1 MKEIWKDIAGY
12 EGFYQVSNYGRV
24 RSLRRTFTRSDG
36 KIKTFQ
42 EKTLKQGTNPNGYK
56 YVNLSIKSKA
66 YSARVHRLVAEAFIN
81 NPENLPCINHKDE
94 NKANNSV
101 ENLEWCTYRYNNTY
115 NNKQRCRMTK
125 ILQFSKSG
133 ELIKTYESV
142 TKAEVEVFGKRS
154 NISACCSGR
163 IKSCGGYVWKYA

>member
-1 MKEIWKDIAGY
+1 MKEIWKDIDDY
-12 EGFYQVSNYGRV
+12 EGFYQVSNCGRV
-24 RSLRRTFTRSDG
+24 RSLTRTFTRSDG
-36 KIKTFQ
+36 KVKTFK
-42 EKTLKQGTNPNGYK
+42 EKVLKQGTNPNGYK

-101 ENLEWCTYRYNNTY
+101 ENLEWCTFQYNLTY
-115 NNKQRCRMTK
+115 NGKQMKRAFK
-125 ILQFSKSG
+125 VLQFSKNG
-133 ELIKTYESV
+133 EFVKSYKSITE
-142 TKAEVEVFGKRS
+142 AETEVLGSRS
-154 NISACCSGR
+154 NVGACCSGK